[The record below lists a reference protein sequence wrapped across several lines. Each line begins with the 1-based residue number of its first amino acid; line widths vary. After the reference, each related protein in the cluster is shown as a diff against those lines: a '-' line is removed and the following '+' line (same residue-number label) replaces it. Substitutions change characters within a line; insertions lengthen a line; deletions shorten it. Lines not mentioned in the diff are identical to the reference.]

1 MKQNLRQDLQAI
13 QQQLM
18 AGRFQDG
25 VRLCRQVL
33 SYAPNEPNALY
44 MMGVAAAQLG
54 DANGTRAAFDA
65 ALKVTPNRVDLLLNY
80 GNFLRETGALERA
93 LQLLLRAS
101 ELAPKTAGVWQSLS
115 STQFR
120 LERFDEAL
128 ESAQKLVS
136 LAPTDAAAWELAAGA
151 AQRAGNRDRAV
162 QLISSGLEKLPESAK
177 LHYARGQ
184 LSREQGDF
192 TAANV
197 AYERAQQ
204 LGFTSA
210 DLFRN
215 NAEALLEVGR
225 PLDAAAFARA
235 GLAHYPT
242 DIALHQAATRLHVES
257 KAPGDPVGELI
268 KAARIQKTNAALW
281 ETAIGFLKYL
291 DRPDDE
297 QQLLREALAS
307 GSPKTPRLLSLEA
320 IAQADA
326 GNRDQMMRTYEG
338 LLARFPDDASVK
350 FDFAIQLL
358 KASAPERANQ
368 LFDDVLKVSPL
379 DQMALGFKS
388 TALRLMGDNR
398 LNDLVDH
405 DAMVFKVDVPA
416 PEGYAS
422 RTEYF
427 AEVASVLESLHHTHA
442 HPIDQSVRGGTQTN
456 GFLFRIAH
464 PVVKQL
470 EQQIR
475 LAVADALHRFPIDG
489 THPFWRRN
497 VAGTQAAD
505 IVFSGAWSVR
515 LSGQGFHTNHMH
527 PKGWIS
533 SALYIAVPDE
543 VSGATDD
550 AGYIQFG
557 APEEKLGLDLPPI
570 RTIKPEVGSLV
581 LFPSYMWHGTI
592 PFSSEQPRITVAFD
606 IVPHNE

>member
-101 ELAPKTAGVWQSLS
+101 ELAPTTAGVWQSLS

-120 LERFDEAL
+120 LERFAEAL
-128 ESAQKLVS
+128 ESAQKLVN
-136 LAPTDAAAWELAAGA
+136 LVPTDAAAWELAAGA
-151 AQRAGNRDRAV
+151 AQRAGNRDRAI

-192 TAANV
+192 AAANV

-204 LGFTSA
+204 LGYTSA
-210 DLFRN
+210 ELFRN

-268 KAARIQKTNAALW
+268 KAARLQKTNAALW
-281 ETAIGFLKYL
+281 ETAIGFLKFL
-291 DRPDDE
+291 DRKEDE
-297 QQLLREALAS
+297 KKLLNEALLS
-307 GSPKTPRLLSLEA
+307 GSPKTPALLSLEA
-320 IAQADA
+320 IAMADEGDTLLMKA
-326 GNRDQMMRTYEG
+326 MYED
-338 LLARFPDDASVK
+338 LLRRFPHDVGLK

-358 KASAPERANQ
+358 KASEPQHANH
-368 LFDDVLKVSPL
+368 LFDDVLRANPL

-422 RTEYF
+422 RAEYF
-427 AEVASVLESLHHTHA
+427 AEVAAVLESLHHTHA

-464 PVVKQL
+464 PVIKQL

-489 THPFWRRN
+489 AHPFWRRN
-497 VAGTQAAD
+497 VAGTRAAD
-505 IVFSGAWSVR
+505 VVFSGAWSVR
-515 LSGQGFHTNHMH
+515 LNGQGFHTNHMH

-543 VSGATDD
+543 VSGATND

-570 RTIKPEVGSLV
+570 RTVKPEVGSLV

-606 IVPHNE
+606 IVPHGE

>member
-422 RTEYF
+422 RAEYF

-475 LAVADALHRFPIDG
+475 LAVADALHTFPIDG

-543 VSGATDD
+543 VSGATND

>member
-1 MKQNLRQDLQAI
+1 M
-13 QQQLM
+13 
-18 AGRFQDG
+18 
-25 VRLCRQVL
+25 
-33 SYAPNEPNALY
+33 
-44 MMGVAAAQLG
+44 
-54 DANGTRAAFDA
+54 
-65 ALKVTPNRVDLLLNY
+65 
-80 GNFLRETGALERA
+80 
-93 LQLLLRAS
+93 
-101 ELAPKTAGVWQSLS
+101 WQSLS

-120 LERFDEAL
+120 LERFAEAL
-128 ESAQKLVS
+128 KSAEKLVS
-136 LAPTDAAAWELAAGA
+136 LLPTDAAAWELAAGA
-151 AQRAGNRDRAV
+151 AQRLRNHDRAV
-162 QLISSGLEKLPESAK
+162 QLIHSGLEKVPKAAT
-177 LHYARGQ
+177 LHYALGQ
-184 LSREQGDF
+184 LSRERGDF
-192 TAANV
+192 ATANE
-197 AYERAQQ
+197 AYERARQ

-210 DLFRN
+210 ELFRN
-215 NAEALLEVGR
+215 NAEALLELGR
-225 PLDAAAFARA
+225 PLDAAAFARD

-242 DIALHQAATRLHVES
+242 DIALHQVATRLHVES
-257 KAPGDPVGELI
+257 RAPGDPVGELI
-268 KAARIQKTNAALW
+268 KAARSHQTNASLW

-326 GNRDQMMRTYEG
+326 GNKDQMMSTYER
-338 LLARFPDDASVK
+338 LLVRFPDDASVK

-358 KASAPERANQ
+358 KASVPERANQ
-368 LFDDVLKVSPL
+368 LFDEVLKESPL

-388 TALRLMGDNR
+388 TALRLMGDDR

-405 DAMVFKVDVPA
+405 EAMVFKVDVPA
-416 PEGYAS
+416 PDGYAS
-422 RTEYF
+422 RAEYF
-427 AEVASVLESLHHTHA
+427 AEVAAVLESLHHTHA

-456 GFLFRIAH
+456 GFLFRISH

-475 LAVADALHRFPIDG
+475 LAVVEAFKRFP
-489 THPFWRRN
+489 TNSAHPFWQRH

-515 LSGQGFHTNHMH
+515 LSAQGFHTNHMH

-543 VSGATDD
+543 VSGGTDD

-557 APEEKLGLDLPPI
+557 APEDKLGLDLPPI
-570 RTIKPEVGSLV
+570 RTVKPEVGSLV

-592 PFSSEQPRITVAFD
+592 PFSSLQPRITVAFD
-606 IVPHNE
+606 IVPHDE

>member
-65 ALKVTPNRVDLLLNY
+65 ALNVTPNRVDLLLNY

-416 PEGYAS
+416 PDGYAS
-422 RTEYF
+422 RAEYF

-475 LAVADALHRFPIDG
+475 LAVSDALHGFPIDG

>member
-1 MKQNLRQDLQAI
+1 MKQNLRQDLQTI
-13 QQQLM
+13 QQKLM
-18 AGRFQDG
+18 AGRFQEA

-33 SYAPNEPNALY
+33 LYAPNEPNTLY

-65 ALKVTPNRVDLLLNY
+65 ALKVTPNRVDLLVNY

-93 LQLLLRAS
+93 LQLLQRAS
-101 ELAPKTAGVWQSLS
+101 ELAPTTSGVWQSLS

-120 LERFDEAL
+120 LERFAEAL
-128 ESAQKLVS
+128 KSAERLIS
-136 LAPTDAAAWELAAGA
+136 LSPADAAAWELAAGA
-151 AQRAGNRDRAV
+151 AQRLRNHDRAL
-162 QLISSGLEKLPESAK
+162 QLIHSGLEKLPEAAT
-177 LHYARGQ
+177 LHYALGQ
-184 LSREQGDF
+184 LSREWGDF
-192 TAANV
+192 ATANG
-197 AYERAQQ
+197 AYERARQ

-210 DLFRN
+210 ELFRN

-225 PLDAAAFARA
+225 PLEAAAFARE
-235 GLAHYPT
+235 GLVHYPT
-242 DIALHQAATRLHVES
+242 DIALHQVATRLHVES
-257 KAPGDPVGELI
+257 KAPGDPVGDLI
-268 KAARIQKTNAALW
+268 NAARSEQTNAALW
-281 ETAIGFLKYL
+281 ETAIGFLKFL

-297 QQLLREALAS
+297 QQLLKEALAS
-307 GSPKTPRLLSLEA
+307 VSLKTPALLSLEA
-320 IAQADA
+320 IARADA
-326 GNRDQMMRTYEG
+326 GDTSKMRVMYED
-338 LLARFPDDASVK
+338 LLQRFPHDVGLK

-358 KASAPERANQ
+358 KASEPQRANQ
-368 LFDDVLKVSPL
+368 LFDEVLRENPL

-388 TALRLMGDNR
+388 TALRLMDDAR

-405 DAMVFKVDVPA
+405 ETMVFKVDVPA
-416 PEGYAS
+416 PDGYAS
-422 RTEYF
+422 RAEYF
-427 AEVASVLESLHHTHA
+427 AEVAAVLESLHHTHA

-464 PVVKQL
+464 PVIKQL

-475 LAVADALHRFPIDG
+475 LAVAEALQRFPIDSV
-489 THPFWRRN
+489 HPFWRRN
-497 VAGTQAAD
+497 IAGTQAAD
-505 IVFSGAWSVR
+505 VVFSGAWSVR
-515 LSGQGFHTNHMH
+515 LSAQGFHTNHMH

-557 APEEKLGLDLPPI
+557 APEDKLGLDLPPI
-570 RTIKPEVGSLV
+570 RTVKPEVGSLV

-606 IVPHNE
+606 IVPHSE

>member
-18 AGRFQDG
+18 AGRFQEG
-25 VRLCRQVL
+25 VGLCRQVL

-65 ALKVTPNRVDLLLNY
+65 ALKVTPNRIDLLVNY

-93 LQLLLRAS
+93 LQLLQRAS
-101 ELAPKTAGVWQSLS
+101 ELAPTTAGVWQSLS

-120 LERFDEAL
+120 LERFAEAL
-128 ESAQKLVS
+128 KSAEKLVS
-136 LAPTDAAAWELAAGA
+136 LLPTDAAAWELAAGA
-151 AQRAGNRDRAV
+151 AQRLRHLDRAV
-162 QLISSGLEKLPESAK
+162 QLIRSGLEKLPEAAT
-177 LHYARGQ
+177 LHYALGQ
-184 LSREQGDF
+184 LSRERGDF
-192 TAANV
+192 EAANG
-197 AYERAQQ
+197 AYERARQ

-210 DLFRN
+210 ELFRN
-215 NAEALLEVGR
+215 NAEALLELGR
-225 PLDAAAFARA
+225 PLEAAAFARE

-242 DIALHQAATRLHVES
+242 DIALHQVATRLHVES
-257 KAPGDPVGELI
+257 RTPGDPVGELI
-268 KAARIQKTNAALW
+268 KAARSQQTNAALW

-291 DRPDDE
+291 DRSDDE
-297 QQLLREALAS
+297 QKLLREALSS

-326 GNRDQMMRTYEG
+326 GNKDQMMSTYER
-338 LLARFPDDASVK
+338 LLNRFPDDASVK

-358 KASAPERANQ
+358 KASVPERANQ
-368 LFDDVLKVSPL
+368 LFDEVLKESPL

-388 TALRLMGDNR
+388 TALRLMGDDR

-405 DAMVFKVDVPA
+405 EAMVFKVDVPA
-416 PEGYAS
+416 PDGYAS
-422 RTEYF
+422 RAEYF
-427 AEVASVLESLHHTHA
+427 AEVAAVLESLHHTHA

-475 LAVADALHRFPIDG
+475 LAVVEAFKRFP
-489 THPFWRRN
+489 TNSAHPFWQRH
-497 VAGTQAAD
+497 VAGTRAAD

-515 LSGQGFHTNHMH
+515 LSAQGFHTNHMH

-543 VSGATDD
+543 VIGGTDD

-557 APEEKLGLDLPPI
+557 APEDKLGLDLPPI
-570 RTIKPEVGSLV
+570 RTVKPEVGSLV

-606 IVPHNE
+606 IVPHSE

>member
-192 TAANV
+192 SAANV

-268 KAARIQKTNAALW
+268 KAARLQKTNAALW
-281 ETAIGFLKYL
+281 ETAIGFLKFL
-291 DRPDDE
+291 DRKEDE
-297 QQLLREALAS
+297 KKLLNEALLS
-307 GSPKTPRLLSLEA
+307 GSPKTPALLSLEA
-320 IAQADA
+320 IAMADEGDTLKMKA
-326 GNRDQMMRTYEG
+326 MYEG
-338 LLARFPDDASVK
+338 LLRRFPHDVGLK

-358 KASAPERANQ
+358 KASEPQRANH
-368 LFDDVLKVSPL
+368 LFDDVLRANPL
-379 DQMALGFKS
+379 DQMALGFNS
-388 TALRLMGDNR
+388 TALRLMGDIR

-405 DAMVFKVDVPA
+405 DAMVFKVEVPA
-416 PEGYAS
+416 PDGYAS
-422 RTEYF
+422 RAEYF

-570 RTIKPEVGSLV
+570 RTVKPEVGSLV

-606 IVPHNE
+606 IVPHSE

>member
-13 QQQLM
+13 QQRLM
-18 AGRFQDG
+18 AGRFQEG
-25 VRLCRQVL
+25 MSLCRQVL

-54 DANGTRAAFDA
+54 DANGTRTAFDA
-65 ALKVTPNRVDLLLNY
+65 ALKVTPNRIDLLLNY

-128 ESAQKLVS
+128 ESAEKLVS

-151 AQRAGNRDRAV
+151 AQQAGNRGRAV

-192 TAANV
+192 AAANL

-225 PLDAAAFARA
+225 PLEAAAFARA
-235 GLAHYPT
+235 GLVHYPT
-242 DIALHQAATRLHVES
+242 DIALHQVATRLHVES

-268 KAARIQKTNAALW
+268 KAARLQKTNTALW

-326 GNRDQMMRTYEG
+326 GNKDQMMSTYEG

-368 LFDDVLKVSPL
+368 LFNDVLTVSPL

-416 PEGYAS
+416 PDGYAS
-422 RTEYF
+422 RAEYF

-475 LAVADALHRFPIDG
+475 LAVADALRRFPMDR

-497 VAGTQAAD
+497 VAGTRAAD
-505 IVFSGAWSVR
+505 VVFSGAWSVR

-570 RTIKPEVGSLV
+570 RTVKPEVGSLV

-592 PFSSEQPRITVAFD
+592 PFSSQQPRITVAFD

>member
-358 KASAPERANQ
+358 KASVPERANQ
-368 LFDDVLKVSPL
+368 LFDEVLKVSPL

-422 RTEYF
+422 RAEYF

>member
-65 ALKVTPNRVDLLLNY
+65 ALNVTPNRVDLLLNY

-416 PEGYAS
+416 PDGYAS
-422 RTEYF
+422 RAEYF

>member
-18 AGRFQDG
+18 AGRFQEG

-44 MMGVAAAQLG
+44 MMGVASAQLG

-65 ALKVTPNRVDLLLNY
+65 ALKVTPNRVDLLVNY
-80 GNFLRETGALERA
+80 GNFLRETGALQRA
-93 LQLLLRAS
+93 LQLLQRAS
-101 ELAPKTAGVWQSLS
+101 ELAPTTPGVWQSLS

-120 LERFDEAL
+120 LERFAEAL
-128 ESAQKLVS
+128 KSAEKLVS
-136 LAPTDAAAWELAAGA
+136 LSPTDAAAWELAAGA
-151 AQRAGNRDRAV
+151 AQRLKNHDRAV
-162 QLISSGLEKLPESAK
+162 QLVRSGLEKLPEAAT
-177 LHYARGQ
+177 LHYALGQ
-184 LSREQGDF
+184 LSRERGDF
-192 TAANV
+192 AVANE
-197 AYERAQQ
+197 AYERARQ

-210 DLFRN
+210 ELFRN

-225 PLDAAAFARA
+225 PLEAAAFARD

-242 DIALHQAATRLHVES
+242 DIALHQVATRLHVES

-268 KAARIQKTNAALW
+268 KAARSQQTNAALW

-297 QQLLREALAS
+297 QQLLKEALAS

-326 GNRDQMMRTYEG
+326 GNKEQMMSTYER
-338 LLARFPDDASVK
+338 LLSRFPDDASVK

-368 LFDDVLKVSPL
+368 LFDEVLKESPL

-388 TALRLMGDNR
+388 TALRLMDDDR

-405 DAMVFKVDVPA
+405 EAMVFKIDVPA
-416 PEGYAS
+416 PDGYPS
-422 RTEYF
+422 RAEYF
-427 AEVASVLESLHHTHA
+427 AEVAAVLESLHHTHA

-456 GFLFRIAH
+456 GFLFRISH

-475 LAVADALHRFPIDG
+475 LAVVEAFKRFP
-489 THPFWRRN
+489 TNSAHPFWQRH
-497 VAGTQAAD
+497 VAGTRAAD

-515 LSGQGFHTNHMH
+515 LSAQGFHTNHMH

-557 APEEKLGLDLPPI
+557 APEDKLGLDLPPI
-570 RTIKPEVGSLV
+570 RTVKPEVGSLV

>member
-120 LERFDEAL
+120 LGRFNEAL

-136 LAPTDAAAWELAAGA
+136 VAPTDAAAWELAAGA

-338 LLARFPDDASVK
+338 LLAMFPDDASVK

-358 KASAPERANQ
+358 KASVPERANQ
-368 LFDDVLKVSPL
+368 LFDGVLKESPL

-422 RTEYF
+422 PAEYF

-543 VSGATDD
+543 VSGATND

-570 RTIKPEVGSLV
+570 RTVKPEVGSLV

>member
-204 LGFTSA
+204 LGFTSPE
-210 DLFRN
+210 LFRN

-257 KAPGDPVGELI
+257 EAPGDPVGELI

-422 RTEYF
+422 RAEYF

-475 LAVADALHRFPIDG
+475 LAVSDALHRFPIDG

>member
-422 RTEYF
+422 RAEYF

-475 LAVADALHRFPIDG
+475 LAVSDALHGFPIDG

>member
-422 RTEYF
+422 RAEYF

-543 VSGATDD
+543 VSGATND

-570 RTIKPEVGSLV
+570 RTVKPEVGSLV

>member
-65 ALKVTPNRVDLLLNY
+65 ALNVTPNRVDLLLNY
-80 GNFLRETGALERA
+80 GNFLRETGALKRA

-358 KASAPERANQ
+358 KASVPERANQ
-368 LFDDVLKVSPL
+368 LFDEVLKASPL

>member
-422 RTEYF
+422 RDEYF

-475 LAVADALHRFPIDG
+475 LAVSDALHGFPIDG

>member
-101 ELAPKTAGVWQSLS
+101 ELAPTTAGVWQSLS

-120 LERFDEAL
+120 LERFAEAL
-128 ESAQKLVS
+128 ESAQKLVN
-136 LAPTDAAAWELAAGA
+136 LVPTDAAAWELAAGA
-151 AQRAGNRDRAV
+151 AQRAGNRDRAI

-192 TAANV
+192 AAANV

-204 LGFTSA
+204 LGYTSA
-210 DLFRN
+210 ELFRN

-235 GLAHYPT
+235 GLAHYPA

-268 KAARIQKTNAALW
+268 KAARLQKTNAALW
-281 ETAIGFLKYL
+281 ETAIGFLKFL
-291 DRPDDE
+291 DRKEDE
-297 QQLLREALAS
+297 KKLLNEALLS
-307 GSPKTPRLLSLEA
+307 GSPKTPALLSLEA
-320 IAQADA
+320 IAMADEGDTLRMKA
-326 GNRDQMMRTYEG
+326 MYED
-338 LLARFPDDASVK
+338 LLRRFPHDVGLK

-358 KASAPERANQ
+358 KASEPQHANH
-368 LFDDVLKVSPL
+368 LFDDVLRANPL

-422 RTEYF
+422 RAEYF
-427 AEVASVLESLHHTHA
+427 AEVAAVLESLHHTHA

-464 PVVKQL
+464 PVIKQL

-489 THPFWRRN
+489 AHPFWRRN
-497 VAGTQAAD
+497 VAGTRAAD
-505 IVFSGAWSVR
+505 VVFSGAWSVR
-515 LSGQGFHTNHMH
+515 LNGQGFHTNHMH

-543 VSGATDD
+543 VSGATND

-570 RTIKPEVGSLV
+570 RTVKPEVGSLV

-606 IVPHNE
+606 IVPHGE

>member
-13 QQQLM
+13 QQHLM
-18 AGRFQDG
+18 AGRFQEG

-33 SYAPNEPNALY
+33 SYAPNEPNVLY

-65 ALKVTPNRVDLLLNY
+65 ALKVTPDRVDLLMNY

-93 LQLLLRAS
+93 RQLLERAS
-101 ELAPKTAGVWQSLS
+101 ELAPTTAGVWHSLS

-120 LERFDEAL
+120 LERFGEAL
-128 ESAQKLVS
+128 ESAENLVR
-136 LAPTDAAAWELAAGA
+136 LAPTEPAAWELAAGA
-151 AQRAGNRDRAV
+151 AQRLGNRNRAV
-162 QLISSGLEKLPESAK
+162 QLIHSGLAKLPGSAA
-177 LHYARGQ
+177 LHYALGQ

-192 TAANV
+192 AAANE
-197 AYERAQQ
+197 AYARARE
-204 LGFTSA
+204 LGFASA
-210 DLFRN
+210 DLYRN
-215 NAEALLEVGR
+215 NAEALLELGN
-225 PLDAAAFARA
+225 PLEAAAFARD
-235 GLAHYPT
+235 GLALYPA
-242 DIALHQAATRLHVES
+242 DIALHQVATRLHVES

-268 KAARIQKTNAALW
+268 KAARSQKTNAVLW

-291 DRPDDE
+291 DRPEDE
-297 QQLLREALAS
+297 EQLLREALAS
-307 GSPKTPRLLSLEA
+307 GSPRTPRLLSLEA
-320 IAQADA
+320 IAIADA
-326 GNRDQMMRTYEG
+326 GNRDQMIEIYER
-338 LLARFPDDASVK
+338 LLDRFPNDASVK

-368 LFDDVLKVSPL
+368 LFDEVLKESPL

-398 LNDLVDH
+398 LRDLVDYET
-405 DAMVFKVDVPA
+405 MVFKVDVPA
-416 PEGYAS
+416 PDGYAS
-422 RTEYF
+422 RSEYF
-427 AEVASVLESLHHTHA
+427 AEVAAILESLHHTHA

-464 PVVKQL
+464 PMIKQL

-475 LAVADALHRFPIDG
+475 LAVEDALNRFPINS
-489 THPFWRRN
+489 THPFWRRH
-497 VAGTQAAD
+497 VAGTQAVD
-505 IVFSGAWSVR
+505 IAFSGAWSVR
-515 LSGQGFHTNHMH
+515 LSAQGFHTNHMH

-557 APEEKLGLDLPPI
+557 APEEKLGLDLAPV
-570 RTIKPEVGSLV
+570 RTVKPEVGSLV

-606 IVPHNE
+606 IVPHSE

>member
-13 QQQLM
+13 QQQLL

-416 PEGYAS
+416 PDGYAS
-422 RTEYF
+422 RAEYF

-497 VAGTQAAD
+497 VAGIQAAD

>member
-54 DANGTRAAFDA
+54 DANGTRTAFDA

-101 ELAPKTAGVWQSLS
+101 GLAPTTPGVWQSLS

-120 LERFDEAL
+120 LERFAEAL
-128 ESAQKLVS
+128 ESAEKLVS
-136 LAPTDAAAWELAAGA
+136 LSPTDAAAWELAAGA
-151 AQRAGNRDRAV
+151 AQRLRNLDRAV
-162 QLISSGLEKLPESAK
+162 QLIRSGLEKLPEAAT
-177 LHYARGQ
+177 LHYALGQ
-184 LSREQGDF
+184 LCRERGDF
-192 TAANV
+192 AVANE
-197 AYERAQQ
+197 AYGRARQ

-210 DLFRN
+210 ELFRN

-225 PLDAAAFARA
+225 PLEAAAFARD
-235 GLAHYPT
+235 GLAHYPA
-242 DIALHQAATRLHVES
+242 DIALHQVATRLHVES
-257 KAPGDPVGELI
+257 KAEGDPVGELI
-268 KAARIQKTNAALW
+268 KAARSQQTNATLW

-326 GNRDQMMRTYEG
+326 GNKDQMMSTFER
-338 LLARFPDDASVK
+338 LLIRFPDDASVK

-368 LFDDVLKVSPL
+368 LFDEVLKKSPL

-388 TALRLMGDNR
+388 TALRLMGDDR
-398 LNDLVDH
+398 LHDLVDH
-405 DAMVFKVDVPA
+405 ETMVFKVDVPA
-416 PEGYAS
+416 PDGYAS
-422 RTEYF
+422 RSAYF
-427 AEVASVLESLHHTHA
+427 AEVAAVLESLHHTHA

-464 PVVKQL
+464 PAIKQL

-475 LAVADALHRFPIDG
+475 LAVEEALNRFP
-489 THPFWRRN
+489 TNSMHPFWRRH
-497 VAGTQAAD
+497 VAGTRAAD
-505 IVFSGAWSVR
+505 IIFSGAWSVR
-515 LSGQGFHTNHMH
+515 LSAQGFHTNHMH

-543 VSGATDD
+543 VSGGTDD

-557 APEEKLGLDLPPI
+557 APEEKLGLDLQPI
-570 RTIKPEVGSLV
+570 RTVKPEVGSLV

-606 IVPHNE
+606 IVPHGE

>member
-18 AGRFQDG
+18 AGRFQDV

-422 RTEYF
+422 RAEYF

-475 LAVADALHRFPIDG
+475 LAVSDALHRFPIDG

-505 IVFSGAWSVR
+505 ILFSGAWSVR

-570 RTIKPEVGSLV
+570 RTVKPEVGSLV

>member
-1 MKQNLRQDLQAI
+1 MKQNLRKDLQAI

-18 AGRFQDG
+18 AGRFQEG

-44 MMGVAAAQLG
+44 MMGVASAQLG

-65 ALKVTPNRVDLLLNY
+65 AWKVTPNRVGLLLNY
-80 GNFLRETGALERA
+80 GNFLRETGASERA
-93 LQLLLRAS
+93 LQLLHRAS
-101 ELAPKTAGVWQSLS
+101 ELAPTTPGVWQSLS

-120 LERFDEAL
+120 LEQFAEAL
-128 ESAQKLVS
+128 KSAEKLVRLS
-136 LAPTDAAAWELAAGA
+136 PTDAAAWELAAGA
-151 AQRAGNRDRAV
+151 AQRLKNHDRAV
-162 QLISSGLEKLPESAK
+162 QLIHSGLEKLPEAAT
-177 LHYARGQ
+177 LHYALGQ
-184 LSREQGDF
+184 LSRERGDF
-192 TAANV
+192 ATANE
-197 AYERAQQ
+197 AYERARQ

-210 DLFRN
+210 ELFRN

-225 PLDAAAFARA
+225 PLEAAAFARD

-242 DIALHQAATRLHVES
+242 DITLHQVATRLHVES
-257 KAPGDPVGELI
+257 RAPGDPVGELI
-268 KAARIQKTNAALW
+268 KAARFQQTNAALW

-297 QQLLREALAS
+297 QQLLKEALAS

-326 GNRDQMMRTYEG
+326 GNKDQMISTYER
-338 LLARFPDDASVK
+338 LLSRFPDDASVK

-358 KASAPERANQ
+358 KASVPERANQ
-368 LFDDVLKVSPL
+368 LFDEVLKESPL

-388 TALRLMGDNR
+388 TALRLMDDER

-405 DAMVFKVDVPA
+405 EAMVFKIDVPA
-416 PEGYAS
+416 PDGYPS
-422 RTEYF
+422 RAEYF
-427 AEVASVLESLHHTHA
+427 AEVAAVLESLHHTHA

-464 PVVKQL
+464 PVIKQL

-475 LAVADALHRFPIDG
+475 HAVEEALNRFP
-489 THPFWRRN
+489 TNSMHPFWRRH
-497 VAGTQAAD
+497 VAGTRAAD

-515 LSGQGFHTNHMH
+515 LSAQGFHTNHMH

-557 APEEKLGLDLPPI
+557 APEEKLGLDLPPV
-570 RTIKPEVGSLV
+570 RTVKPEVGSLV

-592 PFSSEQPRITVAFD
+592 PFSSAHPRITVAFD
-606 IVPHNE
+606 IVPHSE

>member
-1 MKQNLRQDLQAI
+1 MKGNIRQDLQI
-13 QQQLM
+13 VQQNLM
-18 AGRFQDG
+18 AGRFSESIS
-25 VRLCRQVL
+25 LCRKIL

-44 MMGVAAAQLG
+44 MMGVAAAQMG
-54 DANGTRAAFDA
+54 DAGATRAAFDA
-65 ALKVTPNRVDLLLNY
+65 ALKVTPDRVDLLMNY
-80 GNFLRETGALERA
+80 GNFLRETGALERSQA
-93 LQLLLRAS
+93 LLLRAS
-101 ELAPKTAGVWQSLS
+101 KHAPNTAAVWQSLC

-120 LERFDEAL
+120 LERFEEAL
-128 ESAQKLVS
+128 ASAEI
-136 LAPTDAAAWELAAGA
+136 LAAIAPMEPSAWELAAGA
-151 AQRAGNRDRAV
+151 AQRLGDSDKAIG
-162 QLISSGLEKLPESAK
+162 LIKKGLVNLPESSGL
-177 LHYARGQ
+177 HYALGQ
-184 LSREQGDF
+184 LYRERGDF
-192 TAANV
+192 SRANE
-197 AYERAQQ
+197 AYETASK
-204 LGFTSA
+204 LGFQSPE
-210 DLFRN
+210 LFRN
-215 NAEALLEVGR
+215 NAESLLELGR
-225 PLDAAAFARA
+225 PLDATAFARD
-235 GLAHYPT
+235 GLKSYPT
-242 DIALHQAATRLHVES
+242 DIELHQVVTRLHVES
-257 KAPGDPVGELI
+257 KAPGDPVGELLR
-268 KAARIQKTNAALW
+268 AAREERKNAELW
-281 ETAIGFLKYL
+281 ELAIGFLKFL
-291 DRPDDE
+291 DRTTESIDV
-297 QQLLREALAS
+297 LSEALDAVTV
-307 GSPKTPRLLSLEA
+307 PTARLLSLKA
-320 IAQADA
+320 IAMADDGSEA
-326 GNRDQMMRTYEG
+326 QMIEAFEQLLRRFSRDMS
-338 LLARFPDDASVK
+338 AK
-350 FDFAIQLL
+350 FDFAMQLL
-358 KASAPERANQ
+358 KASQPARANQ
-368 LFDDVLKVSPL
+368 LFDEVLRENPL

-422 RTEYF
+422 RAEYF

-543 VSGATDD
+543 VSGATDH